1 MAKDTGFH
9 YYLNWA
15 KERIDEMDAILTSL
29 EAKVPSLQAD
39 LRARADEVLADL
51 GKKRDLFRDAVKQQ
65 AEASESSWISL
76 MTKLESEWKAFEAEV
91 RKYVDTFA
99 KQAEQQ
105 RAAFK
110 SQADAQMKAWREAAG
125 QFGNAAKGFAAE
137 HQSDL
142 DALISRMN
150 SEAAAAEPARCASLV
165 FFCYDREP
173 TVESGCSGP
182 AGADPAAIPA
192 PPAAVHRGVR
202 GESDGAEVERGGNS
216 VVVRLDERPDG
227 NARRLRSC
235 QSGGQRRIQE
245 GLRAH

>member
-65 AEASESSWISL
+65 AEASESSWVSL
-76 MTKLESEWKAFEAEV
+76 KAKLEPEWKAFEAEV
-91 RKYVDTFA
+91 RKYIDSFA

-110 SQADAQMKAWREAAG
+110 SQADAQLKAWREAVD

-137 HQSDL
+137 HRNDL
-142 DALISRMN
+142 DTLISRMN
-150 SEAAAAEPARCASLV
+150 SEAAAAEERLQKLNEAGTQSWSALTGALAETRAAFDRANQAARDA
-165 FFCYDREP
+165 FKK
-173 TVESGCSGP
+173 
-182 AGADPAAIPA
+182 A
-192 PPAAVHRGVR
+192 
-202 GESDGAEVERGGNS
+202 
-216 VVVRLDERPDG
+216 
-227 NARRLRSC
+227 
-235 QSGGQRRIQE
+235 
-245 GLRAH
+245 

>member
-39 LRARADEVLADL
+39 LRAGADEVLADL

-125 QFGNAAKGFAAE
+125 QFGNAAKEFAAE

-150 SEAAAAEPARCASLV
+150 SEAAAAEEKLRKLNEAGTQSWSALMSALTETRAAFDRANQAARDA
-165 FFCYDREP
+165 FKK
-173 TVESGCSGP
+173 
-182 AGADPAAIPA
+182 A
-192 PPAAVHRGVR
+192 
-202 GESDGAEVERGGNS
+202 
-216 VVVRLDERPDG
+216 
-227 NARRLRSC
+227 
-235 QSGGQRRIQE
+235 
-245 GLRAH
+245 

>member
-1 MAKDTGFH
+1 MAKDSGFH

-39 LRARADEVLADL
+39 LRARADEILADL

-76 MTKLESEWKAFEAEV
+76 KAKLEPEWKAFEAEV
-91 RKYVDTFA
+91 RKYIDSFA

-110 SQADAQMKAWREAAG
+110 SQADAQLKAWREAVD

-137 HQSDL
+137 HRNDL
-142 DALISRMN
+142 DTLIIRMN
-150 SEAAAAEPARCASLV
+150 SEAAAAE
-165 FFCYDREP
+165 E
-173 TVESGCSGP
+173 
-182 AGADPAAIPA
+182 
-192 PPAAVHRGVR
+192 
-202 GESDGAEVERGGNS
+202 
-216 VVVRLDERPDG
+216 
-227 NARRLRSC
+227 RLRKLNEAGT
-235 QSGGQRRIQE
+235 QSWSALTGALAE
-245 GLRAH
+245 TRAAFDRANQAARDAFKKA